1 MAGMVG
7 YMHMKTS
14 TTETLTELL
23 RGAGYRATPGKI
35 ALLSLLEAAAHPLT
49 IAEISEQLSDKK
61 DETTLYRSLDAFV
74 QSGIIRRVHFNDRSA
89 RYEWNVG
96 AHHHHHIVC
105 EECGKIEDVDTCATD
120 LEKKV
125 LGQSKQ
131 FKTIR
136 SHSVEFF
143 GVCAVCEKK

>member
-1 MAGMVG
+1 
-7 YMHMKTS
+7 MK
-14 TTETLTELL
+14 TTETASLVELL
-23 RGAGYRATPGKI
+23 RAENYRATPGKI
-35 ALLSLLEAAAHPLT
+35 ALLALLRDAVHPLT
-49 IAEISEQLSDKK
+49 IAEISEQLSEKK

-74 QSGIIRRVHFNDRSA
+74 DSGIIRRVNFNDRSA

-105 EECGKIEDVDTCATD
+105 EQCGAIEDVDICDTD
-120 LEKKV
+120 LEKSV
-125 LGQSKQ
+125 LRQSKQ

-143 GVCAVCEKK
+143 GICTECEKGKKV